1 MVEIG
6 EGEVIFGSPK
16 LDVTL
21 LADVD
26 QLAVVEVRAA
36 PGWGGTALHVHA
48 RHAEAVFVIE
58 GKVDLR
64 LEDAEAV
71 VRLLAADLDA
81 RDVASERT
89 GLAGLKNERF
99 HRIPL

>member
-64 LEDAEAV
+64 LEDRVHRMDPETWAFVPPEV
-71 VRLLAADLDA
+71 VHTFEVTGDEQA
-81 RDVASERT
+81 RFLVLHA
-89 GLAGLKNERF
+89 
-99 HRIPL
+99 P